1 MAAQTEQLGLIM
13 NTKTVSR
20 INRHYLQG
28 LLLLVLA
35 AAMPAAHATG
45 IVDTIVNSAETAS
58 GGWVN
63 TALGYA
69 QNLFFGLAAIEFVW
83 AGTQLL
89 LQKGELSEA
98 VVGLLMKVVT
108 IGFFGMMLT
117 MAPTWMPMV
126 MDSFKIA
133 GQNIAGAP
141 NLSPSSVID
150 QGLGVA
156 ALMIERGMG
165 MNGGFMDAAFG
176 DGLGK
181 WFLSAIIIG
190 LSGIMVVLAYVVV
203 AVQLAITLIE
213 SFIVIGGGV
222 LMLGFTGSRWT
233 MSFGERFFGYAVS
246 IGVKLLT
253 LYLIVGLGSTMTMAI
268 MDHISN
274 VAVANGG
281 HLGFTDFLG
290 VGGASVAYGA
300 IGYLVPGL
308 AGTMLNGSPS
318 LSMSNMSA
326 AGKGMASAPVGATLS
341 AGAAGARGMALGAA
355 GAAGIASLFAGG
367 GKGGSISGS
376 PSGGGLGVGTIS
388 GNPGGRAGGGSGLG
402 GKPGGGS
409 AGGGAGGPLGNASA
423 SPSAGQGA
431 DGKTQDGKGGGKEGA
446 QNKPA
451 SPSGTQAGSSGG
463 GEAAGFQAGQGGQ
476 APRSMDPERRDFE
489 RAAGG
494 GGYSQQQ
501 APSRLSRF
509 AQSLN
514 GAAREMQYA
523 SRQHS
528 GGLPHDG
535 STGGA
540 PNIRLNI

>member
-1 MAAQTEQLGLIM
+1 M

-28 LLLLVLA
+28 LLLLMLA

-45 IVDTIVNSAETAS
+45 IVDTIVNSAEIAS

-89 LQKGELSEA
+89 LQKSELSEA
-98 VVGLLMKVVT
+98 VVGLLMKIVT

-117 MAPTWMPMV
+117 MAPTWMPIV
-126 MDSFKIA
+126 MESFKIA

-150 QGLGVA
+150 QGIGVA

-165 MNGGFMDAAFG
+165 MNGGFMQAAFG

-213 SFIVIGGGV
+213 SFIVIGGGI

-253 LYLIVGLGSTMTMAI
+253 LYLIVGLGSTMTTAI
-268 MDHISN
+268 MDHISTI
-274 VAVANGG
+274 AAANGG

-388 GNPGGRAGGGSGLG
+388 GNPGNGAGGGSGLG
-402 GKPGGGS
+402 SKPGGGS
-409 AGGGAGGPLGNASA
+409 GGGAGGPAGNASA
-423 SPSAGQGA
+423 APSAGQGA
-431 DGKTQDGKGGGKEGA
+431 DGKTQDGKGESKESA
-446 QNKPA
+446 QNKPET
-451 SPSGTQAGSSGG
+451 SSGTSAGTSSGTSAGQTGAAGG
-463 GEAAGFQAGQGGQ
+463 GEAPGFQAGQGSQ

-489 RAAGG
+489 RASG
-494 GGYSQQQ
+494 GGYNQQQ